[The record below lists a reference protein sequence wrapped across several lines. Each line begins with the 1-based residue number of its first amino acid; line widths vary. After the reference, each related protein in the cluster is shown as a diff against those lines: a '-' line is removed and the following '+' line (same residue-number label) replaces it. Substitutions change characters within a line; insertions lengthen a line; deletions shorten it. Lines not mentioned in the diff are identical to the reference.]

1 MPKKKKKISELALA
15 DSLTGLYTIGCK
27 IIDGI
32 QTSGKV
38 SLGTI
43 QTAYE
48 NMLTEISNARA
59 ATKAATSKANTA
71 TANAITATNE
81 AKAATT
87 NATAAATK
95 ANTAATNAD
104 NARVGLE
111 TLKANT
117 EKATQAANTAA
128 SLANDK
134 AVYANTQGNF
144 AKTQGDRAQELA
156 DHPWKVGDN
165 GNWWKWDLDG
175 DRYVDTGI
183 LAKGGVLYPTFTINP
198 ADMTLVMS
206 YEDEVSPNLVK
217 LNQETG
223 ELYLNV

>member
-1 MPKKKKKISELALA
+1 MVPRLTFTLVCMPSMILQPIVYRPVRLS
-15 DSLTGLYTIGCK
+15 
-27 IIDGI
+27 
-32 QTSGKV
+32 
-38 SLGTI
+38 
-43 QTAYE
+43 
-48 NMLTEISNARA
+48 
-59 ATKAATSKANTA
+59 
-71 TANAITATNE
+71 
-81 AKAATT
+81 
-87 NATAAATK
+87 ATK

-104 NARVGLE
+104 SARVGLE

-156 DHPWKVGDN
+156 DHPWKVGDD

>member
-32 QTSGKV
+32 QTSVKV

-59 ATKAATSKANTA
+59 ATNTA

>member
-32 QTSGKV
+32 QTSVKV

-43 QTAYE
+43 QTAHE

>member
-32 QTSGKV
+32 QTSVKV

-59 ATKAATSKANTA
+59 ATKAAMSKANTA

>member
-32 QTSGKV
+32 QTSVKV

-59 ATKAATSKANTA
+59 ATKAANTA

>member
-32 QTSGKV
+32 QTSVKV

-48 NMLTEISNARA
+48 NMLTEIS
-59 ATKAATSKANTA
+59 
-71 TANAITATNE
+71 
-81 AKAATT
+81 

-117 EKATQAANTAA
+117 EKATRAANTAA
-128 SLANDK
+128 NLANDK

>member
-32 QTSGKV
+32 QTSVKV

-59 ATKAATSKANTA
+59 AT
-71 TANAITATNE
+71 
-81 AKAATT
+81 
-87 NATAAATK
+87 TK